1 MTYKLEFETKAKK
14 EWDKLDQPIK
24 LAFKEMLLRRLNNP
38 IIPAEDRLSETGKY
52 ECCKVKLRSY
62 GFRLV
67 YKVEHDRLI
76 LLVISVA
83 KREND
88 KVYNI
93 MHKRLK

>member
-1 MTYKLEFETKAKK
+1 MTFKLEFETKAKK

-24 LAFKEMLLRRLNNP
+24 LAFKQVLLRRLNNP
-38 IIPAEDRLSETGKY
+38 IVPKDRLSGTGKH
-52 ECCKVKLRSY
+52 ECYKVKLRDY

-93 MHKRLK
+93 MHNRLK